1 MKHSD
6 KGWLGGAFFGI
17 SLVGLLV
24 MLCGITLSLGF
35 RTLSIISFFGVIVT
49 LVIISFVKKAGTKP
63 GDGD

>member
-6 KGWLGGAFFGI
+6 KAWLGGAFLTI

-35 RTLSIISFFGVIVT
+35 RALSVISFFSVIVL
-49 LVIISFVKKAGTKP
+49 LVIISVVRKAGSKP